1 MGFADRRDAGRQLA
15 ASLAARVVAPTPI
28 LALPRG
34 GVPVALEVARAFAV
48 PLDVLGARK
57 LGAPAN
63 PERAVG
69 AIAEGGVAVLDQHA
83 ASRCG
88 VTQEGLDEM
97 LRRERE
103 ELARQVALYRAGRPA
118 QDATG
123 AVAVIVD
130 DGLATGLTALAAVR
144 AARARGAASVILAV
158 PVGAPQAVAM
168 LSEEAD
174 EVVCHTVPR
183 RLRAVGGFYG
193 DFSPVSDEEVASC
206 LREAATELEVAR

>member
-15 ASLAARVVAPTPI
+15 ASLAARVGAPPRI

>member
-15 ASLAARVVAPTPI
+15 ASLAARVVAPTLI

>member
-15 ASLAARVVAPTPI
+15 ASLAARVVAPTLI

-97 LRRERE
+97 VRRERG

-193 DFSPVSDEEVASC
+193 DFSPVSDEEVASS